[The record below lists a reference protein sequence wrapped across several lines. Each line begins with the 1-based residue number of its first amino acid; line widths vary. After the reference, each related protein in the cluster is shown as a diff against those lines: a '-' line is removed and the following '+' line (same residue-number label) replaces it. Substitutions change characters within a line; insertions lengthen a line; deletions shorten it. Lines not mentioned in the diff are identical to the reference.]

1 MSIISLMD
9 QDNVCMV
16 NAILALDTTHFVI
29 ASKIETLITNSFAD
43 LGIGELCGAPLDHR
57 NICKLSSRLIGHF
70 QTTKLF
76 Y

>member
-1 MSIISLMD
+1 MS
-9 QDNVCMV
+9 
-16 NAILALDTTHFVI
+16 LDTTHFVT
-29 ASKIETLITNSFAD
+29 AFKIESLIINSLAD

-57 NICKLSSRLIGHF
+57 NICKPSSRLVGYF